1 MVRLRAASSSPHAV
15 GRPYYA
21 LHASARN
28 KELCPHSD
36 NHQLRWWL
44 CSFAFYR
51 WKDIDSGI
59 SNQIADERTDV
70 RKAVGIF
77 LPILEN
83 IGHLQKEDRD
93 WGGLSMAAFY
103 EARASGRLFNLLRK
117 EDACG

>member
-1 MVRLRAASSSPHAV
+1 MKDCIPPAKNSPNPPDKT
-15 GRPYYA
+15 GRK
-21 LHASARN
+21 
-28 KELCPHSD
+28 KETQGKKL
-36 NHQLRWWL
+36 WVF
-44 CSFAFYR
+44 FAFYR

-83 IGHLQKEDRD
+83 IRHLQKEDRD

-117 EDACG
+117 EDAGG